1 MDIENPE
8 VVIEFERDPVRPVLV
23 SIKSRASTRSREI
36 RQLARR
42 RVLIGDGQANVERP
56 PTYEELFEE
65 HARRL
70 DRLCRLLLADR
81 EESREVVQEV
91 FLKLHRAR
99 GQAQPPSDWG
109 AWLTRVAVNACR
121 DRQRAGWWWRF
132 RRRSDP
138 VEEVTLA
145 SREPTPE
152 EAAISK
158 ETWRRIWVAFRGLSD
173 RQREIFVLRHL
184 EGWPTDAVARTLGLS
199 TGSVK
204 RHLFR
209 AIRRLRSALGAAR

>member
-1 MDIENPE
+1 MPVGVSN
-8 VVIEFERDPVRPVLV
+8 VVGH
-23 SIKSRASTRSREI
+23 ASTGSREI

-42 RVLIGDGQANVERP
+42 GALIGDGQANVERP

-91 FLKLHRAR
+91 FLKLHQAR
-99 GQAQPPSDWG
+99 GQPEPTSNWG

-132 RRRSDP
+132 RRRSDR
-138 VEEVTLA
+138 VEDATLA

-158 ETWRRIWVAFRGLSD
+158 ETWRRIWMAFRGLSD

-184 EGWPTDAVARTLGLS
+184 EGWPTETVARTLGLS
-199 TGSVK
+199 AGSVK

-209 AIRRLRSALGAAR
+209 AIRHLRAAAVGGST

>member
-1 MDIENPE
+1 
-8 VVIEFERDPVRPVLV
+8 V
-23 SIKSRASTRSREI
+23 
-36 RQLARR
+36 RR
-42 RVLIGDGQANVERP
+42 RTLIGDGQANVERP

-65 HARRL
+65 HGRRL

-91 FLKLHRAR
+91 FLKLH
-99 GQAQPPSDWG
+99 QAHSQPQPPGDWG
-109 AWLTRVAVNACR
+109 AWLTRVAINVCR
-121 DRQRAGWWWRF
+121 DRHRAGWWWRF
-132 RRRSDP
+132 RRRSDRI
-138 VEEVTLA
+138 EDATLV

-173 RQREIFVLRHL
+173 RQREVFVLRHL
-184 EGWPTDAVARTLGLS
+184 EGWPTETVARTLGLS
-199 TGSVK
+199 AGSVK

-209 AIRRLRSALGAAR
+209 AIRHLRAAAVGGSA